1 MANPASPPPPVP
13 PAPQSAALKNLC
25 VIIRSEITPRI
36 SAGDACAKELGV
48 PVHEL
53 ETLPERFE
61 AALVVADLR
70 LELRM
75 LRGEEALIGGH
86 GVASELATLDTKS
99 GAGRSL
105 GQPILKAIG
114 IKRRNPYRP
123 SVLDVTAGLGEDTW
137 VMASVG
143 CVVSACERNP
153 VTYALLA
160 DGLRRANEADP
171 KTAGRIDITQG
182 DGVSV
187 LLERSKLDRAD
198 RPDVVYLDPMFPL
211 GRKTAE
217 RKAMRVLRMISG
229 DDPDADRLLKA
240 ALETATN
247 RVVVKRPLR
256 SPPLPGPVPPV
267 VHKGKSLRFDVYP
280 VGAKQ

>member
-1 MANPASPPPPVP
+1 MVDPPVTP
-13 PAPQSAALKNLC
+13 PNLC
-25 VIIRSEITPRI
+25 VIIRSGIISRI
-36 SAGDACAKELGV
+36 NAGHACAKELGV

-53 ETLPERFE
+53 ETLPANIET
-61 AALVVADLR
+61 ALVIVDLR
-70 LELRM
+70 LELRV
-75 LRGEEALIGGH
+75 LRSDKSLIGGH

-99 GAGRSL
+99 GPGRSL
-105 GQPILKAIG
+105 SQPILKAIG

-123 SVLDVTAGLGEDTW
+123 SVLDATAGLGEDAW

-160 DGLRRANEADP
+160 DGLRRANESDP
-171 KTAGRIDITQG
+171 QIAERIDIIRG
-182 DGVSV
+182 DGVAI
-187 LLERSKLDRAD
+187 LLEKAKADRAD

-211 GRKTAE
+211 GRKAAE

-229 DDPDADRLLKA
+229 DDLDADKLLEA
-240 ALETATN
+240 ALKTATN
-247 RVVVKRPLR
+247 RVVVKRPRLA
-256 SPPLPGPVPPV
+256 PPLQGPAPAV
-267 VHKGKSLRFDVYP
+267 VHKGKSLRFDMYP

>member
-1 MANPASPPPPVP
+1 MANPVSSQLPAVP
-13 PAPQSAALKNLC
+13 PNLC
-25 VIIRSEITPRI
+25 VIIRSGIIPRI
-36 SAGDACAKELGV
+36 SAGFACAKEMGL
-48 PVHEL
+48 PIHKL
-53 ETLPERFE
+53 ESLPENFDT
-61 AALVVADLR
+61 ALVIADLR
-70 LELRM
+70 LELRV
-75 LRGEEALIGGH
+75 LRGDDSLIGGH

-123 SVLDVTAGLGEDTW
+123 TVLDVTAGLGEDAW

-171 KTAGRIDITQG
+171 QTAELIEIIKGN
-182 DGVSV
+182 GVAV
-187 LLERSKLDRAD
+187 LLERAKLDRAD

-229 DDPDADRLLKA
+229 DDADADQLLEA
-240 ALETATN
+240 ALQTATN
-247 RVVVKRPLR
+247 RVVVKRPRLA
-256 SPPLPGPVPPV
+256 PPLPGPAPAVI
-267 VHKGKSLRFDVYP
+267 HKGKSLRFDVYL